1 MHLLSS
7 DKISFSMVIYHK
19 YLEHSV
25 VILADLFWSNLHLM
39 IMEFRKFMKIN
50 HAETSLRISSISF
63 VISFNN
69 VGNFTRR
76 KCVWVLLDKLNNHY
90 KSNCDHIVI
99 LKLS

>member
-1 MHLLSS
+1 
-7 DKISFSMVIYHK
+7 
-19 YLEHSV
+19 
-25 VILADLFWSNLHLM
+25 
-39 IMEFRKFMKIN
+39 MKIN

-99 LKLS
+99 LKLN